1 MAHDVFAVADRLV
14 SHIKSIC
21 PDEVDLVAY
30 YGSHAQGVATERSD
44 LDFFYVP
51 RPGCEPA
58 IARSFLLGGRLYDFW
73 PLSWQTLAEFTV
85 GTQRGWAF
93 APALVH
99 HAQILYARNDEAAIH
114 LAELKERIHA
124 MQQEP
129 ARPAMVRRALGQFA
143 VVQAEIEALR
153 QGQGSA
159 DSTFARYAGW
169 PFIAA
174 LWECL
179 ALANQVFFDRGL
191 QRSLAMTR
199 RFELRPA
206 HMQMLLERI
215 VNAVSCED
223 IIAAGQQLALETRQ
237 LLVCL
242 QQSLPAL
249 SIGEAFGGAYPE
261 LKDALNK
268 VVAACRSGERTVA
281 LAAAF
286 SAQRELDG
294 LLAATLYGVAD
305 MRFNRHGEVAGV
317 YRALG
322 LPELFAGDLSDL
334 DALAAVVGELDDT
347 LRSVLV
353 AHGVELNE
361 FVDLSGLEQSLS

>member
-305 MRFNRHGEVAGV
+305 MRFNRHCEVADV
-317 YRALG
+317 YRTLG

-334 DALAAVVGELDDT
+334 DALAVVVAELDDT
-347 LRSVLV
+347 LRSILV
-353 AHGVELNE
+353 THGVELNE